1 MHTGTNNI
9 VNRSVFYHLRKLPG
23 KWVSFAVVIN
33 LVLVLISIM
42 LCVSNLELY
51 NETSSDK
58 AANVDS

>member
-1 MHTGTNNI
+1 L
-9 VNRSVFYHLRKLPG
+9 RS
-23 KWVSFAVVIN
+23 AVVNN

-51 NETSSDK
+51 KENSSDK